1 MYYLFYAYIHSLF
14 INFYMENR
22 RWNIDITDV
31 ENSDGCDPIPL
42 NIMNN
47 YFSVGV
53 VSKSLDE
60 YFPFFHYSIRY
71 RVKKATCHPI
81 SQSQSPVVL
90 WDPIRIVLW
99 LYSSFSRPSMYRARA
114 SP

>member
-1 MYYLFYAYIHSLF
+1 MYIVFLLYACIPYLFS
-14 INFYMENR
+14 NFCIANR

-53 VSKSLDE
+53 VSEEFDE
-60 YFPFFHYSIRY
+60 H
-71 RVKKATCHPI
+71 
-81 SQSQSPVVL
+81 L
-90 WDPIRIVLW
+90 
-99 LYSSFSRPSMYRARA
+99 
-114 SP
+114 